1 MLFAILASECALRHD
16 VELISE
22 RLLAEYRVGA
32 IYIVRDLELQIKLA
46 TPSNWG
52 SCSRGAARCGG
63 RGDWSVGEITWI
75 L

>member
-1 MLFAILASECALRHD
+1 MLL
-16 VELISE
+16 ELISE

-32 IYIVRDLELQIKLA
+32 TVNLVRDLELQIKLA

-52 SCSRGAARCGG
+52 SSRQLQSGEQLVVAG